1 LNKLFTALLG
11 ALLLVSLLG
20 LPVAESVAADS
31 HIRPIAKPYP
41 AHEFRLKDLDDNL
54 VSLADLKGKTVII
67 NFWATWCPPCR
78 KELPSMQRTY
88 KKYKNEKLVILGIN
102 VGENWDVIAPFLS
115 PFNIEFPILL
125 DTDSSELTTW
135 KAIGLPTSFVVDGK
149 GMVTHRFTGGRDWDD
164 PVFRKDLEAI
174 LAANK

>member
-1 LNKLFTALLG
+1 MNKKLITSSS
-11 ALLLVSLLG
+11 ALLLVLLSWIPAVD
-20 LPVAESVAADS
+20 LIAAEARIHPLAN
-31 HIRPIAKPYP
+31 PYP

-54 VSLADLKGKTVII
+54 VSLADFKGKTVII

-88 KKYKNEKLVILGIN
+88 QEYRNEKLVILGIN
-102 VGENWDVIAPFLS
+102 VGETWEVIAPFLS
-115 PFNIEFPILL
+115 PFDIEFPILF
-125 DTDSSELTTW
+125 DIDSSELTKW

-164 PVFRKDLEAI
+164 PVFKKDLEKI
-174 LAANK
+174 LAANR